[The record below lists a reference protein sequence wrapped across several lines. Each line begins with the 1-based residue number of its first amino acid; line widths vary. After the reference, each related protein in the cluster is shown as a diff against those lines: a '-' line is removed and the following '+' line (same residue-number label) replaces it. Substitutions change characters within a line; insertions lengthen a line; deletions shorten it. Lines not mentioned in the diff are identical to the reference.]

1 MVIYAWRVC
10 ACWVRHGP
18 MGQYYF
24 LSHVDFCLPLPS
36 FWITITAES
45 QVFELWHCWPG
56 KSTRCWNRASLDQQ
70 CMWDKE
76 TSIATV
82 SLLICTNILR
92 HSTCSP
98 RPLRLVL
105 RVRSRNRNYLNVSEA
120 LSSPKD
126 AVWAFSWLL
135 LSPTCVNMWALSL
148 HAPLTWATW
157 LVCPCV
163 GAPARIYVMV
173 VGLSVPKTVS

>member
-10 ACWVRHGP
+10 ACWVCHGP
-18 MGQYYF
+18 TGQYYF

-56 KSTRCWNRASLDQQ
+56 SSTRCWNRASLDQQ

-76 TSIATV
+76 TSIAIV

-92 HSTCSP
+92 HSTCPPPPCSGWEVEIKIIRMLARPYPPPKMPCEPSHGCFSHQPVSISELSAYMHPCHGLPDWCSP
-98 RPLRLVL
+98 V
-105 RVRSRNRNYLNVSEA
+105 
-120 LSSPKD
+120 
-126 AVWAFSWLL
+126 
-135 LSPTCVNMWALSL
+135 
-148 HAPLTWATW
+148 
-157 LVCPCV
+157 
-163 GAPARIYVMV
+163 
-173 VGLSVPKTVS
+173 